1 MSFMTAPLFLQKII
15 LIGILLTTVFSAC
28 DLYLCA
34 RRKGKPYLSAVM
46 QAIVFLL
53 SAFLLVNLAVY
64 VDEKGVEK
72 YPWVSMEVVKLPVWL
87 FVSAETSI
95 ILLCAMAILMG
106 YRSDKRHLSRMSV
119 KESFDNLP
127 SGICFYEESGLLR
140 LANVKINELCVK
152 VTGKPLLSGA
162 EFWNTLTSVQPIE
175 PNERIESVETP
186 MIKTDDGKVY
196 SFERIDGK
204 VYSFERIEHETDGKK
219 VYEIVATDITRKY
232 ELSEDLSKKNKELA
246 VLNRRMRAYGENI
259 QELTSE
265 KETLN
270 AKIRIHDE
278 LGKLLLSTRKS
289 LSEDLTPEAKRELL
303 SAWKTDLLAMGS
315 ARSEKVTDTYSGLY
329 SAAKSVG
336 VTLKIAGRKPE
347 EKQLKKVVVTAA
359 IECITN
365 AVKHA
370 KGNAVTVTLTEKGL
384 FLEIVVTNNG
394 EPPKATIKEGGGFSS
409 LRQLVE
415 REGGVM
421 KIQSRPRF
429 MLEITLPKGEIV

>member
-1 MSFMTAPLFLQKII
+1 MSFMTAPSFLQKII

-64 VDEKGVEK
+64 VNEKEVEK
-72 YPWVSMEVVKLPVWL
+72 YPWLSMQVVRLPAWL
-87 FVSAETSI
+87 FVSAETAM
-95 ILLCAMAILMG
+95 ILLCAVAILMG
-106 YRSDKRHLSRMSV
+106 YRSDKRHVSRMSV

-140 LANVKINELCVK
+140 LANVQIK
-152 VTGKPLLSGA
+152 
-162 EFWNTLTSVQPIE
+162 
-175 PNERIESVETP
+175 TP
-186 MIKTDDGKVY
+186 MFKTD
-196 SFERIDGK
+196 DGK

-246 VLNRRMRAYGENI
+246 ALNRRMRAYGENI
-259 QELTSE
+259 QKLTSE

-289 LSEDLTPEAKRELL
+289 LSEDLTPEQKRELL

-315 ARSEKVTDTYSGLY
+315 ARSKKVTDTYSGLY
-329 SAAKSVG
+329 AAAKSVG
-336 VTLKIAGRKPE
+336 VTLKITGRKPE
-347 EKQLKKVVVTAA
+347 EKQLKKIVVTAA

-365 AVKHA
+365 
-370 KGNAVTVTLTEKGL
+370 
-384 FLEIVVTNNG
+384 
-394 EPPKATIKEGGGFSS
+394 
-409 LRQLVE
+409 
-415 REGGVM
+415 
-421 KIQSRPRF
+421 
-429 MLEITLPKGEIV
+429 

>member
-1 MSFMTAPLFLQKII
+1 MSFMTAPSFLQKII

-64 VDEKGVEK
+64 VNEKEVEK
-72 YPWVSMEVVKLPVWL
+72 YPWLSMQVVRLPAWL
-87 FVSAETSI
+87 FVAAETAM
-95 ILLCAMAILMG
+95 ILLCAVAIVMG
-106 YRSDKRHLSRMSV
+106 YRSDKRHVSRMSV

-140 LANVKINELCVK
+140 LANVQIKELCLK

-162 EFWNTLTSVQPIE
+162 EFWNTLTAGQPIE
-175 PNERIESVETP
+175 PNERVASDKTP
-186 MIKTDDGKVY
+186 MFKTDDGKVY
-196 SFERIDGK
+196 SFERI
-204 VYSFERIEHETDGKK
+204 EHATDGKK

-246 VLNRRMRAYGENI
+246 ALNRRMRVYGENI
-259 QELTSE
+259 
-265 KETLN
+265 
-270 AKIRIHDE
+270 HE

-289 LSEDLTPEAKRELL
+289 LSEDLTPEQKRELL

-315 ARSEKVTDTYSGLY
+315 AKTEKVTDTYSGLY
-329 SAAKSVG
+329 AAAKSVG
-336 VTLKIAGRKPE
+336 VTLKITGRKPE
-347 EKQLKKVVVTAA
+347 EKQLKKIVVTAA

-365 AVKHA
+365 TVKHA
-370 KGNAVTVTLTEKGL
+370 KGNAVTVELTEKGS
-384 FLEIVVTNNG
+384 FLEIAVTNNG
-394 EPPKATIKEGGGFSS
+394 EPPKSTIKEGGGFSS

-421 KIQSRPRF
+421 KIQSRPCF
-429 MLEITLPKGEIV
+429 LLQITLPKGESV

>member
-1 MSFMTAPLFLQKII
+1 MSFVTAPLFLQKII

-87 FVSAETSI
+87 FVSAETSM

-140 LANVKINELCVK
+140 LANVQIKELCLK

-162 EFWNTLTSVQPIE
+162 EFWNTLTAGQPIE

-186 MIKTDDGKVY
+186 MIRTD
-196 SFERIDGK
+196 DGK

-232 ELSEDLSKKNKELA
+232 ELSEDLSKKNKEQ
-246 VLNRRMRAYGENI
+246 LNRRMRAYGENI
-259 QELTSE
+259 RELTAE
-265 KETLN
+265 RETLD

-289 LSEDLTPEAKRELL
+289 LSEELTRAEKRRLL
-303 SAWKTDLLAMGS
+303 SAWKTDLLAIGS
-315 ARSEKVTDTYSGLY
+315 AKDDKVTDTYGGLY
-329 SAAKSVG
+329 AAAKSVG
-336 VTLKIAGRKPE
+336 VTLKITGRKPE
-347 EKQLKKVVVTAA
+347 EKQLKKIVVTAA

-365 AVKHA
+365 TVKHA
-370 KGNAVTVTLTEKGL
+370 KGNTVTVELTEKGL
-384 FLEIVVTNNG
+384 FLEIAVTNNG
-394 EPPKATIKEGGGFSS
+394 EPPKSTIKEGGGFSS

-421 KIQSRPRF
+421 KIQSRPSF
-429 MLEITLPKGEIV
+429 LLQITLPKGESI

>member
-1 MSFMTAPLFLQKII
+1 M
-15 LIGILLTTVFSAC
+15 
-28 DLYLCA
+28 
-34 RRKGKPYLSAVM
+34 
-46 QAIVFLL
+46 
-53 SAFLLVNLAVY
+53 
-64 VDEKGVEK
+64 
-72 YPWVSMEVVKLPVWL
+72 
-87 FVSAETSI
+87 
-95 ILLCAMAILMG
+95 ILLCAAAIVMG
-106 YRSDKRHLSRMSV
+106 YRSDKRHVSRMSV

-140 LANVKINELCVK
+140 LANVQIKELCMK

-162 EFWNTLTSVQPIE
+162 EFWNTLTAGQPIE
-175 PNERIESVETP
+175 PNERIASDKTP
-186 MIKTDDGKVY
+186 MIRTD
-196 SFERIDGK
+196 DGK

-219 VYEIVATDITRKY
+219 VCEIVATDITRKY

-246 VLNRRMRAYGENI
+246 ALNRRMRVYGENI
-259 QELTSE
+259 QALTAE

-289 LSEDLTPEAKRELL
+289 LSEDLTPESKRELL

-329 SAAKSVG
+329 AAAKSVG
-336 VTLKIAGRKPE
+336 VTLKITGRKPE
-347 EKQLKKVVVTAA
+347 EKQLKKIVVTAA

-365 AVKHA
+365 TVKHA

-384 FLEIVVTNNG
+384 FLEIAVTNNG
-394 EPPKATIKEGGGFSS
+394 EPPKSTIKEGGGFSS

-429 MLEITLPKGEIV
+429 CLEITLPKGESV

>member
-1 MSFMTAPLFLQKII
+1 MK
-15 LIGILLTTVFSAC
+15 
-28 DLYLCA
+28 
-34 RRKGKPYLSAVM
+34 R
-46 QAIVFLL
+46 
-53 SAFLLVNLAVY
+53 
-64 VDEKGVEK
+64 
-72 YPWVSMEVVKLPVWL
+72 
-87 FVSAETSI
+87 AE
-95 ILLCAMAILMG
+95 
-106 YRSDKRHLSRMSV
+106 
-119 KESFDNLP
+119 
-127 SGICFYEESGLLR
+127 
-140 LANVKINELCVK
+140 ELCLK

-162 EFWNTLTSVQPIE
+162 EFWNALTAGQPIE
-175 PNERIESVETP
+175 PNKRIESDKTP
-186 MIKTDDGKVY
+186 MIKTD
-196 SFERIDGK
+196 DGK

-219 VYEIVATDITRKY
+219 VCEIVATDITRKY

-246 VLNRRMRAYGENI
+246 ALNRRMRVYGENI
-259 QELTSE
+259 QKLTSE

-336 VTLKIAGRKPE
+336 VTLKITGRKPE
-347 EKQLKKVVVTAA
+347 EKQLKKIVVTAA

-384 FLEIVVTNNG
+384 FLEIAVTNNG

-421 KIQSRPRF
+421 KIQSRPCF
-429 MLEITLPKGEIV
+429 LLQITLPKGESV

>member
-1 MSFMTAPLFLQKII
+1 MSFMTAPSFLQKII

-34 RRKGKPYLSAVM
+34 RRKGKPYSSAVM

-64 VDEKGVEK
+64 VNEKEVEK
-72 YPWVSMEVVKLPVWL
+72 YPWLSMQVVKLPAWL
-87 FVSAETSI
+87 FVAAETAM
-95 ILLCAMAILMG
+95 ILLCAAAIVMG
-106 YRSDKRHLSRMSV
+106 SRMSV

-140 LANVKINELCVK
+140 LANVQIKELCLK

-162 EFWNTLTSVQPIE
+162 EFWNTLTSGQPIE
-175 PNERIESVETP
+175 PNERVASDKTP

-196 SFERIDGK
+196 SFERI
-204 VYSFERIEHETDGKK
+204 EHQTDGKK

-246 VLNRRMRAYGENI
+246 ALNRRMRAYGENI
-259 QELTSE
+259 QKLTAE

-315 ARSEKVTDTYSGLY
+315 VKSEKVTDTYSGLY
-329 SAAKSVG
+329 AAAKSVG
-336 VTLKIAGRKPE
+336 VTLKITGRKPE
-347 EKQLKKVVVTAA
+347 EKQLKKIVVTAA

-365 AVKHA
+365 TVKHA
-370 KGNAVTVTLTEKGL
+370 KGNAVTVELTEKGL
-384 FLEIVVTNNG
+384 FLEIAVTNNG

-421 KIQSRPRF
+421 KIQSRPSF
-429 MLEITLPKGEIV
+429 LLQITLPKGESV

>member
-1 MSFMTAPLFLQKII
+1 MSFMTAPSFLQKII

-72 YPWVSMEVVKLPVWL
+72 YPWLSMQVVRLPAWL
-87 FVSAETSI
+87 FVAAETAM
-95 ILLCAMAILMG
+95 ILLCAAAIVMG
-106 YRSDKRHLSRMSV
+106 YRSDKRHVSRMSV

-140 LANVKINELCVK
+140 LANVQIKELCFK
-152 VTGKPLLSGA
+152 ITGKPLLSGA
-162 EFWNTLTSVQPIE
+162 DFWNMLATETPIL
-175 PNERIESVETP
+175 PNERVADGEKP
-186 MIKTDDGKVY
+186 MIRTDDGKVY
-196 SFERIDGK
+196 SFKRIAH
-204 VYSFERIEHETDGKK
+204 EIEGKK
-219 VYEIVATDITRKY
+219 VYEIVATDITRRY
-232 ELSEDLSKKNKELA
+232 YLSEDLSKKNKELA
-246 VLNRRMRAYGENI
+246 ALNRRMRAYGENI
-259 QELTSE
+259 QALTAE

-289 LSEDLTPEAKRELL
+289 LSEDLTPEQKRELL
-303 SAWKTDLLAMGS
+303 SAWKTDILAIGS
-315 ARSEKVTDTYSGLY
+315 AKAEKVTDTYGGLY
-329 SAAKSVG
+329 AAAKSVG
-336 VTLKIAGRKPE
+336 VTLKITGKKPD
-347 EKQLKKVVVTAA
+347 EKNLKKIVVTAS

-365 AVKHA
+365 TVKHA
-370 KGNAVTVTLTEKGL
+370 KGNAVNVTLTEEGL
-384 FLEIVVTNNG
+384 FLKICVTNNG
-394 EPPKATIKEGGGFSS
+394 EPPKSTIKEGGGFSS

-429 MLEITLPKGEIV
+429 CLEITLPKGESV

>member
-1 MSFMTAPLFLQKII
+1 MSFMTAPSFLQKII

-87 FVSAETSI
+87 FVSAETSM
-95 ILLCAMAILMG
+95 ILLCAVAILMG
-106 YRSDKRHLSRMSV
+106 YRSSV

-140 LANVKINELCVK
+140 LANVQIKELCFK
-152 VTGKPLLSGA
+152 ITGKPLLSGA
-162 EFWNTLTSVQPIE
+162 EFWNALTAGQPIL
-175 PNERIESVETP
+175 PNERVASDKTP

-196 SFERIDGK
+196 SFERIG
-204 VYSFERIEHETDGKK
+204 HETDGKK

-232 ELSEDLSKKNKELA
+232 ELSEALSKKNKELA
-246 VLNRRMRAYGENI
+246 AMNRRMRAYGENI
-259 QELTSE
+259 QKLTSE

-303 SAWKTDLLAMGS
+303 SAWKTDILAIGS
-315 ARSEKVTDTYSGLY
+315 AKAEKVTDTYGGLY
-329 SAAKSVG
+329 AAAKSVG
-336 VTLKIAGRKPE
+336 VTLKITGKKPD
-347 EKQLKKVVVTAA
+347 EKNLKKIVVTAS

-365 AVKHA
+365 TVKHA
-370 KGNAVTVTLTEKGL
+370 KGNAVNVTLTEEGL
-384 FLEIVVTNNG
+384 FLKIAVTNNG
-394 EPPKATIKEGGGFSS
+394 EPPKTTIKEGGGFSS

-415 REGGVM
+415 REGGTM
-421 KIQSRPRF
+421 TIKSRPCF
-429 MLEITLPKGEIV
+429 LLEITLPKGERV

>member
-1 MSFMTAPLFLQKII
+1 MSFMTAPSFLQKII

-72 YPWVSMEVVKLPVWL
+72 YPWLSMQVVKLPAWL
-87 FVSAETSI
+87 FVAAETAM
-95 ILLCAMAILMG
+95 ILLCAVAIVLG

-140 LANVKINELCVK
+140 LANVQIKELCLK

-162 EFWNTLTSVQPIE
+162 EFWNTLTAGQPIE

-186 MIKTDDGKVY
+186 MIRTD
-196 SFERIDGK
+196 DGK

-246 VLNRRMRAYGENI
+246 ALNRRMRAYGENI
-259 QELTSE
+259 QKLTAE

-336 VTLKIAGRKPE
+336 VTLKITGRKPE
-347 EKQLKKVVVTAA
+347 EKQLKKIVVTAA

-365 AVKHA
+365 TVKHA
-370 KGNAVTVTLTEKGL
+370 KGNAVTVELTEKGL
-384 FLEIVVTNNG
+384 FLEIAVTNNG
-394 EPPKATIKEGGGFSS
+394 EPPKSTIKEGGGFSS

-421 KIQSRPRF
+421 KIQSRPSF
-429 MLEITLPKGEIV
+429 LLQITLPKGESI

>member
-1 MSFMTAPLFLQKII
+1 MTFMTAPSFLQKII
-15 LIGILLTTVFSAC
+15 LIWILLTTVFSAC
-28 DLYLCA
+28 DLYLCV
-34 RRKGKPYLSAVM
+34 RRKGKPYLGAVM
-46 QAIVFLL
+46 QAIVFLF

-64 VDEKGVEK
+64 IDEKGAVT
-72 YPWVSMEVVKLPVWL
+72 YPWLPLEVAKLPAWQFIVADIVL
-87 FVSAETSI
+87 IVM
-95 ILLCAMAILMG
+95 CVVAIVLG

-140 LANVKINELCVK
+140 LANVQIKELCVK
-152 VTGKPLLSGA
+152 VTGKPLLNG
-162 EFWNTLTSVQPIE
+162 EGFWDTLTAGQPIV
-175 PNERIESVETP
+175 PNEKMASGDAP
-186 MIKTDDGKVY
+186 MVKTADGKVY
-196 SFERIDGK
+196 SFER
-204 VYSFERIEHETDGKK
+204 FEHQTDGKK

-246 VLNRRMRAYGENI
+246 TLNRCMRAYGENI
-259 QELTSE
+259 QKLTAE
-265 KETLN
+265 KETLE

-278 LGKLLLSTRKS
+278 LGKLLLFTRKC
-289 LSEDLTPEAKRELL
+289 LSEDLTPEAKRKLL
-303 SAWKTDLLAMGS
+303 SAWKTDLWAIGS
-315 ARSEKVTDTYSGLY
+315 AKDEKVTDTYSGLY

-336 VTLKIAGRKPE
+336 VTLKITGRKPE

-370 KGNAVTVTLTEKGL
+370 KGNAVTVELTEMGS
-384 FLEIVVTNNG
+384 FLEIAVTNNG

-429 MLEITLPKGEIV
+429 CLEITLPKGESV

>member
-1 MSFMTAPLFLQKII
+1 MSFMTAPSFLQKII

-64 VDEKGVEK
+64 VNEKKVEK
-72 YPWVSMEVVKLPVWL
+72 YPLLSMEVVKIPAWL
-87 FVSAETSI
+87 FVVAETAMVILCVISI
-95 ILLCAMAILMG
+95 VVG
-106 YRSDKRHLSRMSV
+106 YRSGKRHLSRMSV

-140 LANVKINELCVK
+140 LANVQIKELCFK
-152 VTGKPLLSGA
+152 ITGKPLLSGA
-162 EFWNTLTSVQPIE
+162 DFWNMLATETPIL
-175 PNERIESVETP
+175 PNERVADGEKP
-186 MIKTDDGKVY
+186 MIRTDDGKVY
-196 SFERIDGK
+196 SFKRIAH
-204 VYSFERIEHETDGKK
+204 EIEGKK
-219 VYEIVATDITRKY
+219 VCEIVATDITRRY
-232 ELSEDLSKKNKELA
+232 YLSEDLSKKNKELA
-246 VLNRRMRAYGENI
+246 ALNRRMRAYGENI
-259 QELTSE
+259 QKLTAE

-329 SAAKSVG
+329 AAAKSVG
-336 VTLKIAGRKPE
+336 VTLKITGRKPD
-347 EKQLKKVVVTAA
+347 EKNLKKIVVTAA

-365 AVKHA
+365 TVKHA
-370 KGNAVTVTLTEKGL
+370 KGNAVTVELTEKGS
-384 FLEIVVTNNG
+384 FLEIAVTNNG

-415 REGGVM
+415 REGGTM
-421 KIQSRPRF
+421 TIKSRPCF
-429 MLEITLPKGEIV
+429 LLEITLPKGERV